1 MPQQVTND
9 VIAANA
15 VTAANVATDAIVTA
29 KIQNNAVTTAK
40 ILDANVTPAKLSQ
53 PFTLATVQATTSGT
67 EKEFAIPAW
76 AKRIRVLLN
85 GVSLN
90 TAQPRV
96 RLGTSGGIV
105 NTGYNG
111 SGSVISSAVVTATLS
126 AGFDVYLNAGA
137 ATADLYHG
145 AFEISLV
152 DAATNTWSVY
162 GVFSTSNVARTHTTA
177 GTVALAGALTTVRLT
192 STNGTDAFDAGSVNV
207 LYD

>member
-9 VIAANA
+9 VIAADA
-15 VTAANVATDAIVTA
+15 ITATKVATDAIVAA
-29 KIQNNAVTTAK
+29 KIQANAVTTAK
-40 ILDANVTPAKLSQ
+40 ILDGNVTPAKLSQ
-53 PFTLATVQATTSGT
+53 PFTLATVQATASGT
-67 EKEFAIPAW
+67 EKDFAIPAW

-105 NTGYNG
+105 TTGYNG
-111 SGSVISSAVVTATLS
+111 SGSVISSAVATATLS
-126 AGFDVYLNAGA
+126 AGFDIYLNAGA

-145 AFEISLV
+145 AFEIGLV

-177 GTVALAGALTTVRLT
+177 GTIALAGALTTVRLT
-192 STNGTDAFDAGSVNV
+192 STNGTDTFDAGSVNV

>member
-1 MPQQVTND
+1 MTQFVTND
-9 VIAANA
+9 VIATDAVNAASIAANA
-15 VTAANVATDAIVTA
+15 VGTSEIAND
-29 KIQNNAVTTAK
+29 AVTTVK
-40 ILDANVTPAKLSQ
+40 IANANVTPAKLSQ
-53 PFTLATVQATTSGT
+53 PFTLDTVQATTSGT
-67 EKEFAIPAW
+67 TKDFTIPAW

-126 AGFDVYLNAGA
+126 AGFDIYLNAGA

-177 GTVALAGALTTVRLT
+177 GTIALAGALTTVRLT

>member
-1 MPQQVTND
+1 MPQQVTSD

-15 VTAANVATDAIVTA
+15 VTTTTLATNAIVA
-29 KIQNNAVTTAK
+29 SKIQDNAVTTTK
-40 ILDANVTPAKLSQ
+40 IADANVTPAKLSQ

-67 EKEFAIPAW
+67 EKDFSIPAW

-96 RLGTSGGIV
+96 RVGTSGGIV
-105 NTGYNG
+105 TTGYNG
-111 SGSVISSAVVTATLS
+111 SGSVISSAVATATLS
-126 AGFDVYLNAGA
+126 AGFDIYLNSGA
-137 ATADLYHG
+137 ATGDLYHG

-177 GTVALAGALTTVRLT
+177 GTIALAGALTTVRLT
-192 STNGTDAFDAGSVNV
+192 STNGSDAFDAGSVNV

>member
-67 EKEFAIPAW
+67 EKDFAIPAW

>member
-15 VTAANVATDAIVTA
+15 VTATSVATDAIVTA
-29 KIQNNAVTTAK
+29 KIQNDAVTTAK
-40 ILDANVTPAKLSQ
+40 ILNANVTPAKLSQ

-67 EKEFAIPAW
+67 EKDFAIPAW

-177 GTVALAGALTTVRLT
+177 GTIALAGALTTVRLT

>member
-15 VTAANVATDAIVTA
+15 VTATNVATDAIVAA
-29 KIQNNAVTTAK
+29 KIQANAVTTAK

-67 EKEFAIPAW
+67 EKDFAIPAW

-111 SGSVISSAVVTATLS
+111 SGSVISSAVATATLS
-126 AGFDVYLNAGA
+126 AGFDIYLNAGA

-145 AFEISLV
+145 AFEIGLI

-177 GTVALAGALTTVRLT
+177 GTIALAGALTTVRLT
-192 STNGTDAFDAGSVNV
+192 STNGTDTFDAGSVNV